1 MENKIEAFIKEHGK
15 PMTALDLIGAM
26 NEPAEEISAALMRM
40 TGDGR
45 LVYTKKGKYAL
56 PDTVGLIPA
65 RAFILRSGVPLAKPL
80 GGGGDIRISRHGDLR
95 AMHGDLIYVR
105 MEKHKRGYNDKCE
118 LVAVAERAHP
128 TFTAVLR
135 MAERKIEQEPLIVK
149 RGRHTKIRYREPEI
163 VRVLSAEPFDMRIL
177 CNIDVEGDLM
187 GAKIGDA
194 VVLKVIDWPR
204 HKVPMRAE
212 VQQVLGAGW
221 DVRVQL
227 KALIETHG
235 LETEFADDALRQAEA
250 LPGEV
255 TEGDLI
261 GRFDARGIPLFTIDG
276 ADAKDFDDA
285 VSLEKTEDG
294 AWRLGV
300 HIADVSNYVKE
311 GSPIDREAYQR
322 GTSVYFP
329 GMVIPM
335 LPEALSNHLCS
346 LMPDVDRLAL
356 SLFMTVRGGEIE
368 DVRLERSVIHSS
380 ARLTYEE
387 VNKLFDGE
395 ENGVPESL
403 HETLREM
410 LTLSHILREKRHA
423 RGSIDFDLAEPA
435 FTLDENGMPL
445 DVRARV
451 RGEAEKLIEDFMLL
465 ANETVAKMTRERRIP
480 SLYRIHESP
489 DPERLQSLELF
500 LNNMNRPFR
509 LGLDPQPIMVQR
521 LLEETEDAPEAD
533 IIKHMT
539 LRALK
544 RACYSESP
552 EGHYGLAA
560 KDYCHFTSPIRR
572 YPDLMVHRQ
581 LTHLLTGHVDD
592 ARAKSKLMPEAA
604 AQCSGCE
611 FGAAAAERD
620 ADDLIKAH
628 YMKKHVG
635 EEFDGVVSGVSGW
648 GFYVTLPNTVEGLV
662 HVRSLDDYYEFDEDR
677 QVLRAEHSRRQFR
690 LGDPVRVRLEAVNVM
705 ACEIDFSVVRDN
717 ESGRRRTF
725 GR

>member
-1 MENKIEAFIKEHGK
+1 MENKIEAFIKEHDK

-80 GGGGDIRISRHGDLR
+80 NGGEDIRISRHGDLR

-128 TFTAVLR
+128 TFTAVLQ

-261 GRFDARGIPLFTIDG
+261 GRFDARDIPLFTIDG

-300 HIADVSNYVKE
+300 HIADVSHYVKE
-311 GSPIDREAYQR
+311 GSPIDREAYKR

-346 LMPDVDRLAL
+346 LMPGVDRLAL
-356 SLFMTVRGGEIE
+356 SLFMTMRGGEIE
-368 DVRLERSVIHSS
+368 DVRLERSVIHSR

-387 VNKLFDGE
+387 VNKLFEGE
-395 ENGVPESL
+395 ENSVPELL
-403 HETLREM
+403 HETLQNM
-410 LTLSHILREKRHA
+410 LSLSHILREKRHA

-500 LNNMNRPFR
+500 LSNMNRPFR

-521 LLEETEDAPEAD
+521 LLEETEDTPEAD

-581 LTHLLTGHVDD
+581 LTHLLTGHIDD
-592 ARAKSKLMPEAA
+592 ARAKGKLMPEAA
-604 AQCSGCE
+604 AQCSSCE
-611 FGAAAAERD
+611 FRATAAERD

-648 GFYVTLPNTVEGLV
+648 GFYVTLSNTVEGLV

-677 QVLRAEHSRRQFR
+677 QILRAENSRRQVR
-690 LGDPVRVRLEAVNVM
+690 LGDKVRVKLEAVNVM
-705 ACEIDFSVVRDN
+705 ACEIDFSVVWN
-717 ESGRRRTF
+717 KESGRRRAF
-725 GR
+725 RG

>member
-1 MENKIEAFIKEHGK
+1 
-15 PMTALDLIGAM
+15 
-26 NEPAEEISAALMRM
+26 
-40 TGDGR
+40 
-45 LVYTKKGKYAL
+45 
-56 PDTVGLIPA
+56 
-65 RAFILRSGVPLAKPL
+65 
-80 GGGGDIRISRHGDLR
+80 
-95 AMHGDLIYVR
+95 
-105 MEKHKRGYNDKCE
+105 
-118 LVAVAERAHP
+118 
-128 TFTAVLR
+128 
-135 MAERKIEQEPLIVK
+135 
-149 RGRHTKIRYREPEI
+149 
-163 VRVLSAEPFDMRIL
+163 
-177 CNIDVEGDLM
+177 
-187 GAKIGDA
+187 
-194 VVLKVIDWPR
+194 
-204 HKVPMRAE
+204 
-212 VQQVLGAGW
+212 
-221 DVRVQL
+221 
-227 KALIETHG
+227 
-235 LETEFADDALRQAEA
+235 
-250 LPGEV
+250 
-255 TEGDLI
+255 
-261 GRFDARGIPLFTIDG
+261 
-276 ADAKDFDDA
+276 
-285 VSLEKTEDG
+285 
-294 AWRLGV
+294 
-300 HIADVSNYVKE
+300 
-311 GSPIDREAYQR
+311 
-322 GTSVYFP
+322 
-329 GMVIPM
+329 
-335 LPEALSNHLCS
+335 
-346 LMPDVDRLAL
+346 
-356 SLFMTVRGGEIE
+356 
-368 DVRLERSVIHSS
+368 
-380 ARLTYEE
+380 
-387 VNKLFDGE
+387 
-395 ENGVPESL
+395 
-403 HETLREM
+403 
-410 LTLSHILREKRHA
+410 
-423 RGSIDFDLAEPA
+423 
-435 FTLDENGMPL
+435 
-445 DVRARV
+445 
-451 RGEAEKLIEDFMLL
+451 
-465 ANETVAKMTRERRIP
+465 
-480 SLYRIHESP
+480 
-489 DPERLQSLELF
+489 
-500 LNNMNRPFR
+500 MNRPFR

>member
-1 MENKIEAFIKEHGK
+1 MENKIEAFIKEHEK
-15 PMTALDLIGAM
+15 PMTAIDLIGAM
-26 NEPAEEISAALMRM
+26 SESAEEISAALMRM
-40 TGDGR
+40 TRDGR

-56 PDTVGLIPA
+56 PNTVGLIPA

-80 GGGGDIRISRHGDLR
+80 DGGEDIRISRHGDLR

-105 MEKHKRGYNDKCE
+105 REKHKRGYNDKCE
-118 LVAVAERAHP
+118 LVSVAERAHP

-135 MAERKIEQEPLIVK
+135 MAERKIEQEPLIVR

-212 VQQVLGAGW
+212 IQQVLGAGW

-250 LPGEV
+250 LPDEV
-255 TEGDLI
+255 TDADI
-261 GRFDARGIPLFTIDG
+261 QGRFDARGIPLFTIDG

-285 VSLEKTEDG
+285 VSIEKTEDG

-300 HIADVSNYVKE
+300 HIADVSHYVRE
-311 GSPIDREAYQR
+311 GSPIDREAYKR

-387 VNKLFDGE
+387 VNKLFEGE
-395 ENGVPESL
+395 ENKIPESL
-403 HETLREM
+403 HEPLRDM
-410 LTLSHILREKRHA
+410 LGLSHILREKRHA

-445 DVRARV
+445 DVCARV

-465 ANETVAKMTRERRIP
+465 ANETIAKMTRERRIP

-489 DPERLQSLELF
+489 DPERLHSLELF
-500 LNNMNRPFR
+500 LANMNRPFR
-509 LGLDPQPIMVQR
+509 LGLDPQPIVVQR
-521 LLEETEDAPEAD
+521 LLEETEDTPEAD

-552 EGHYGLAA
+552 EGHYGLAT

-581 LTHLLTGHVDD
+581 LTHMLTGHMDD
-592 ARAKSKLMPEAA
+592 ARAKGKLMPEAA
-604 AQCSGCE
+604 AQCSSCE
-611 FGAAAAERD
+611 FGATAAERD

-635 EEFDGVVSGVSGW
+635 EEFDGMVSGVSGW

-677 QVLRAEHSRRQFR
+677 QVLRAENSRRQVR
-690 LGDPVRVRLEAVNVM
+690 LGDKVRVKLEAVNVM
-705 ACEIDFSVVRDN
+705 ACEIDFSVIWEKNGFRK
-717 ESGRRRTF
+717 RRI
-725 GR
+725 

>member
-1 MENKIEAFIKEHGK
+1 MERKIEAMIRANDR
-15 PMTALDLIGAM
+15 PMTAIDLIGAM
-26 NEPAEEISAALMRM
+26 DESAEEISAALLRM
-40 TGDGR
+40 TRDGR

-80 GGGGDIRISRHGDLR
+80 NGSDDIRISRHGDLR

-105 MEKHKRGYNDKCE
+105 REKHKRGYNDKCE

-128 TFTAVLR
+128 TFTAVLQ

-149 RGRHTKIRYREPEI
+149 KGRHTKIRYREPEI
-163 VRVLSAEPFDMRIL
+163 VRVLSAEPFDLRIV

-221 DVRVQL
+221 DVRVQM
-227 KALIETHG
+227 KALTETHN
-235 LETEFADDALRQAEA
+235 LETDFSDDAIRQAEA
-250 LPGEV
+250 LPDKVSEAD
-255 TEGDLI
+255 TEG
-261 GRFDARGIPLFTIDG
+261 RYDARGIELFTIDG

-300 HIADVSNYVKE
+300 HIADVSHYVRE
-311 GSPIDREAYQR
+311 GSPIDREAYKR

-356 SLFMTVRGGEIE
+356 SAFITLRGGEAE
-368 DVRLERSVIHSS
+368 EVKLVRSVIHSR

-395 ENGVPESL
+395 ENNVPGAL
-403 HETLREM
+403 HGTLRNM
-410 LTLSHILREKRHA
+410 LDLSRVLREKRHA

-465 ANETVAKMTRERRIP
+465 ANESVAQTTRERRLP

-489 DPERLQSLELF
+489 DPERLHSLELF
-500 LNNMNRPFR
+500 LSNMNRPFK

-521 LLEETEDAPEAD
+521 LLEETSDTPEAD

-581 LTHLLTGHVDD
+581 LTAMLTGHIDD
-592 ARAKSKLMPEAA
+592 ARAKAKRMPEIAQ
-604 AQCSGCE
+604 QCSSCE
-611 FGAAAAERD
+611 FQATAAERD

-628 YMKKHVG
+628 YMKNHVG
-635 EEFDGVVSGVSGW
+635 EEFEGVVSGVSGW

-677 QVLRAEHSRRQFR
+677 QVLRAENSRRQVR
-690 LGDPVRVRLEAVNVM
+690 LGDPVRVKLEAVNVM
-705 ACEIDFSVVRDN
+705 ACEIDFSAIWKDR
-717 ESGRRRTF
+717 GYKKRRI
-725 GR
+725 

>member
-1 MENKIEAFIKEHGK
+1 M
-15 PMTALDLIGAM
+15 
-26 NEPAEEISAALMRM
+26 
-40 TGDGR
+40 
-45 LVYTKKGKYAL
+45 
-56 PDTVGLIPA
+56 
-65 RAFILRSGVPLAKPL
+65 
-80 GGGGDIRISRHGDLR
+80 
-95 AMHGDLIYVR
+95 
-105 MEKHKRGYNDKCE
+105 
-118 LVAVAERAHP
+118 
-128 TFTAVLR
+128 
-135 MAERKIEQEPLIVK
+135 
-149 RGRHTKIRYREPEI
+149 
-163 VRVLSAEPFDMRIL
+163 
-177 CNIDVEGDLM
+177 
-187 GAKIGDA
+187 
-194 VVLKVIDWPR
+194 
-204 HKVPMRAE
+204 
-212 VQQVLGAGW
+212 LGAGW
-221 DVRVQL
+221 DVRVQM
-227 KALIETHG
+227 KALTETHN
-235 LETEFADDALRQAEA
+235 LETDFSDDAIRQAEA
-250 LPGEV
+250 LPDKVSEAD
-255 TEGDLI
+255 TEG
-261 GRFDARGIPLFTIDG
+261 RYDARGIELFTIDG

-300 HIADVSNYVKE
+300 HIADVSHYVRE
-311 GSPIDREAYQR
+311 GSPIDREAYKR

-356 SLFMTVRGGEIE
+356 SAFITLRGGEAE
-368 DVRLERSVIHSS
+368 EVKLVRSVIHSR

-395 ENGVPESL
+395 ENNVPGAL
-403 HETLREM
+403 HGTLRNM
-410 LTLSHILREKRHA
+410 LDLSRVLREKRHA

-465 ANETVAKMTRERRIP
+465 ANESVAQTTRERRLP

-489 DPERLQSLELF
+489 DPERLHSLELF
-500 LNNMNRPFR
+500 LSNMNRPFK

-521 LLEETEDAPEAD
+521 LLEETSDTPEAD

-544 RACYSESP
+544 RACNSESP

-581 LTHLLTGHVDD
+581 LTAMLTGHIDD
-592 ARAKSKLMPEAA
+592 ARAKAKRMPEIAQ
-604 AQCSGCE
+604 QCSSCE
-611 FGAAAAERD
+611 FQATAAERD

-628 YMKKHVG
+628 YMKNHVG
-635 EEFDGVVSGVSGW
+635 EEFEGVVSGVSGW

-677 QVLRAEHSRRQFR
+677 QVLRAENSRRQGR
-690 LGDPVRVRLEAVNVM
+690 LGDPVRVKLEAVNVM
-705 ACEIDFSVVRDN
+705 ACEIDFSVIWKDR
-717 ESGRRRTF
+717 GYKKRRI
-725 GR
+725 